1 MKKNDLDNK
10 PSPLWVLDTSE
21 LNPNLLLS
29 YYHPTPTP
37 ARVPPLSLWG
47 GAVLTFVFVHKLAEA
62 AHHILPK
69 RLQVYLSLSPTTR
82 TVSPLQEGN
91 SVGLTHLLHRLV
103 TRT

>member
-47 GAVLTFVFVHKLAEA
+47 GGRCSHLCSSTNWPRQHTTFSLRGFKYICLY
-62 AHHILPK
+62 LPQPE
-69 RLQVYLSLSPTTR
+69 L
-82 TVSPLQEGN
+82 
-91 SVGLTHLLHRLV
+91 
-103 TRT
+103 